1 MGRPDEGWTLMAPA
15 VSTPVHPAATLI
27 RCHDCDLLQ
36 EVPPLPEHGSVDCAR
51 CGAGLITAKPDR
63 LERAFVLYLT
73 ALILLVIANSFPFL
87 TMRVQ
92 GLEQSSHLLSGAID
106 LFGQGMWEVSIAVIG
121 FVFVAP
127 LVKTVTGLL
136 VVGPLAYGRG
146 FPRAEALY
154 RLFDRLHPW
163 AMTEIFLLGVLVAY
177 TKLVD
182 LATVVLGPSFFAF
195 IVLIVVMIAADA
207 SVEPSQVWERLRR
220 SPRLPSPDP
229 ALRRRL
235 VSCHTCSLVVELPAA
250 TGDGHAHDEMDC
262 PRCGTPLH
270 RRKPESLSRTGA
282 LLITAALLYIPAN
295 VYPVMTL
302 QALGSGEPSTILG
315 GVMELIVHGM
325 WPLALIVFVAS
336 VLVPKLKLISMSWLV
351 LATHRGSPW
360 RLRERTLIYR
370 LNELVGRWSMV
381 DVFVIT
387 ILVALVQL
395 GALAQIVPGV
405 GILAFAF
412 VVVLTMLAA
421 LTFDPRLMWD
431 AAGANDDK

>member
-1 MGRPDEGWTLMAPA
+1 MPVAA
-15 VSTPVHPAATLI
+15 SSTSQPHAAATLI

-36 EVPPLPEHGSVDCAR
+36 DMPPLPERGTIACAR
-51 CGAGLITAKPDR
+51 CGAGLITAKPER
-63 LERAFVLYLT
+63 LEQTFALYAT
-73 ALILLVIANSFPFL
+73 ALILLIIANSFPFL

-106 LFGQGMWEVSIAVIG
+106 LFGQGMWEVSLAVIG

-127 LVKTVTGLL
+127 LVKIITGLL

-146 FPRAEALY
+146 FPRAEMLY

-182 LATVVLGPSFFAF
+182 LATVILGTSFYAF
-195 IVLIVVMIAADA
+195 IALIVVMIAADA
-207 SVEPSQVWERLRR
+207 SVEPDQVWERFRR
-220 SPRLPSPDP
+220 SPRMPPPSPTV
-229 ALRRRL
+229 RRRL
-235 VSCHTCSLVVELPAA
+235 VSCHTCQLTVELPAGA
-250 TGDGHAHDEMDC
+250 HAHEEMDC
-262 PRCGTPLH
+262 PRCGSPLH

-295 VYPVMTL
+295 IYPVMTL
-302 QALGSGEPSTILG
+302 QALGSGAPSTIVG
-315 GVMELIVHGM
+315 GVMELLVHGM

-336 VLVPKLKLISMSWLV
+336 ILVPMLKLISMGWLV
-351 LATHRGSPW
+351 VATSRGSRW

-395 GALAQIVPGV
+395 GAVAQVVPGV

-431 AAGANDDK
+431 AAGANDDG

>member
-1 MGRPDEGWTLMAPA
+1 MPMPVAA
-15 VSTPVHPAATLI
+15 SSTSQPHAAATLI

-36 EVPPLPEHGSVDCAR
+36 DMPPLPERGTIACAR
-51 CGAGLITAKPDR
+51 CGAGLITAKPER
-63 LERAFVLYLT
+63 LEQTFALYAT
-73 ALILLVIANSFPFL
+73 ALILLIIANSFPFL

-106 LFGQGMWEVSIAVIG
+106 LFGQGMWEVSLAVIG

-127 LVKTVTGLL
+127 LVKIITGLL

-146 FPRAEALY
+146 FPRAEMLY

-182 LATVVLGPSFFAF
+182 LATVILGTSFYAF
-195 IVLIVVMIAADA
+195 IALIVVMIAADA
-207 SVEPSQVWERLRR
+207 SVEPDQVWERFRR
-220 SPRLPSPDP
+220 SPRMPPPSPTV
-229 ALRRRL
+229 RRRL
-235 VSCHTCSLVVELPAA
+235 VSCHTCQLTVELPAGA
-250 TGDGHAHDEMDC
+250 HAHEEMDC
-262 PRCGTPLH
+262 PRCGSPLH

-295 VYPVMTL
+295 IYPVMTL
-302 QALGSGEPSTILG
+302 QALGSGAPSTIVG
-315 GVMELIVHGM
+315 GVMELLVHGM

-336 VLVPKLKLISMSWLV
+336 ILVPMLKLISMGWLV
-351 LATHRGSPW
+351 VATSRGSRW

-395 GALAQIVPGV
+395 GAVAQVVPGV

-431 AAGANDDK
+431 AAGANDDG